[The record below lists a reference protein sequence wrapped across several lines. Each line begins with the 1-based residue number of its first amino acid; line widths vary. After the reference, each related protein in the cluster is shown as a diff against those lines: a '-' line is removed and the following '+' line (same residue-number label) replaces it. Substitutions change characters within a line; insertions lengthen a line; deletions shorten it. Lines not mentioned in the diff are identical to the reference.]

1 MRPRPAGALGWTES
15 RSRVSSAGA
24 GHDDEGAH
32 MAKYPHD
39 SQTALFNMSAVMY
52 GGGEETQKEGRGCR
66 SGSERMCKRNR
77 WSGNKCIVITSFK
90 QRSALWGPWLPFALA
105 LALV

>member
-52 GGGEETQKEGRGCR
+52 GGGKRKKRDEDAEAGVRECVSETDGVET
-66 SGSERMCKRNR
+66 N
-77 WSGNKCIVITSFK
+77 V
-90 QRSALWGPWLPFALA
+90 
-105 LALV
+105 